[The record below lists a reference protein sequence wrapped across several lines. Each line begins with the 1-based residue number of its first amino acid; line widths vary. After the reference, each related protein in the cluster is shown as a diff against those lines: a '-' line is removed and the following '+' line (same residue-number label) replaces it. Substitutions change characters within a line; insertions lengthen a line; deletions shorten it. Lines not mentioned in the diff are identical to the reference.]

1 MHFNGHNKGSA
12 ENYGEQYGGYVF
24 GVIYEYIFWENGK
37 SSSHIWVR
45 FKKKTQIGYCLVG
58 RAQRKTQIG
67 YCLVGRAQRKF
78 AKDIEVLS
86 SE

>member
-1 MHFNGHNKGSA
+1 MDIIKVVLKIMGSSMA
-12 ENYGEQYGGYVF
+12 VMFLELYMSIFFEKTESPLVT
-24 GVIYEYIFWENGK
+24 YE
-37 SSSHIWVR
+37 SDS
-45 FKKKTQIGYCLVG
+45 KKKTQIGYCLVG